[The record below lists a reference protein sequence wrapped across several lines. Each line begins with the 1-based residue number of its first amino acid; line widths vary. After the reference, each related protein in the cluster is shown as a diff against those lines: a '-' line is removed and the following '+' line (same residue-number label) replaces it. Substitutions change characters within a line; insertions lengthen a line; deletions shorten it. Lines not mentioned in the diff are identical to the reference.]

1 MRDYIGWLFIGLG
14 LVMAAFAVT
23 TPGFAEDSS
32 ITPQL
37 KAVGFCCTRKSGAD
51 MHWEY
56 TRPRER
62 CGKVQK
68 WNEEEAL
75 GESRELLSD

>member
-1 MRDYIGWLFIGLG
+1 MEFNGESIMRDYIGWLFIGLG

-37 KAVGFCCTRKSGAD
+37 KAVGFWRTSTR
-51 MHWEY
+51 
-56 TRPRER
+56 
-62 CGKVQK
+62 
-68 WNEEEAL
+68 
-75 GESRELLSD
+75 